1 MTQRPC
7 QGLTTASKGDTVP
20 PSGFQNHS
28 TLTPHLH
35 THQHKGVPIRCIYC
49 FQFLVFST
57 VEMFPRLL
65 QGYGGCVESCCH
77 NSYLGQMQQNRI
89 PADVLQSATF
99 VFGLWCNEGE
109 RTKLDTRLVLV
120 LFLFYVYE
128 CFACMY
134 VYIPS
139 MCPVSMET
147 REGHQIP
154 WNGVTAFSCLVHA
167 ENPTRTS
174 VRSTK
179 YF

>member
-1 MTQRPC
+1 M
-7 QGLTTASKGDTVP
+7 
-20 PSGFQNHS
+20 
-28 TLTPHLH
+28 
-35 THQHKGVPIRCIYC
+35 
-49 FQFLVFST
+49 

-89 PADVLQSATF
+89 PAAVLQSATF

-134 VYIPS
+134 V
-139 MCPVSMET
+139 CVSYVHSAHRGPKRVSDPPRIGVPGD
-147 REGHQIP
+147 RECWELKPG
-154 WNGVTAFSCLVHA
+154 SL
-167 ENPTRTS
+167 EE
-174 VRSTK
+174 
-179 YF
+179 